1 MRRAL
6 AGAALVLLTACGA
19 QPAPAPSEAAASPAT
34 SAPASF
40 ALRAAPPAQGGI
52 GCAAEETTIF
62 ACDLDNGKRVAVCGA
77 GEGQGR
83 YRYGKTAP
91 ELELAGGQ
99 YAYTMYSG
107 GGEGQIAFDNAGY
120 RYVVFSRMVRTN
132 FRADEPNYPAMS
144 DGVIVLRGKDFID
157 LHLCEGSEMLPVQ
170 LDAAN
175 AVWEDAGE
183 LFTDETIRADPEWA
197 NR

>member
-1 MRRAL
+1 MSRWL
-6 AGAALVLLTACGA
+6 AFAVCLLAACDTRSAPEVAEPTASPSI
-19 QPAPAPSEAAASPAT
+19 PAPKSVAD
-34 SAPASF
+34 
-40 ALRAAPPAQGGI
+40 LAAPPAQGGI
-52 GCAAEETTIF
+52 GCKADEVSIF
-62 ACDLDNGKRVAVCGA
+62 VCDLDNGKRVAVCGA
-77 GEGQGR
+77 GEWSGR
-83 YRYGKTAP
+83 YRYGKSIP
-91 ELELAGGQ
+91 ELELDGGQ

-107 GGEGQIAFDNAGY
+107 GGEGQIVFDNAGY

-144 DGVIVLRGKDFID
+144 DGVLVLRGKEFID
-157 LHLCEGSEMLPVQ
+157 LQLCEGPDTLPVQ

-197 NR
+197 NQ